1 MKIRKALL
9 VDDSPS
15 ARRVFQSLLE
25 EVGLEV
31 ALASSGEEALGY
43 LEALVPDVVFMDH
56 LMRGMS
62 GLETALEIARRPAT
76 AGIPVIMLSSSLTPA
91 LAEEARRH
99 GVWKTL
105 PKRADR
111 DMIRSVIDALRDDE
125 GGKGAGNVVQ
135 EEPARAS
142 LPLVPAEYML
152 EEGEA
157 ARLAVD
163 LGNVIQEACAP
174 VVDCVLERLRAELSF
189 RCLHALEAVRPQI
202 TETVQQ
208 MVREIVL
215 EALAEQSLPPPVT
228 QLRRLGEGEQRPD
241 AGDLPRKASG

>member
-1 MKIRKALL
+1 MKIRTALL

-15 ARRVFQSLLE
+15 ARRVFQTLLQQA
-25 EVGLEV
+25 GLEV

-43 LEALVPDVVFMDH
+43 LEALLPDVIFMDH

-76 AGIPVIMLSSSLTPA
+76 AGIPVILLSSSLTPA

-99 GVWKTL
+99 GVWRAL

-111 DMIRSVIDALRDDE
+111 EMIRSVIEALGDDE
-125 GGKGAGNVVQ
+125 GVEGPGGAVRQ
-135 EEPARAS
+135 PAGVPRPL
-142 LPLVPAEYML
+142 LPADYML

-202 TETVQQ
+202 TETVRQ

-215 EALAEQSLPPPVT
+215 EALAEQNAAPPVS
-228 QLRRLGEGEQRPD
+228 QLRRLEEERVPNAGE
-241 AGDLPRKASG
+241 LPRKASG

>member
-43 LEALVPDVVFMDH
+43 LEALVPDVIFMDH

-62 GLETALEIARRPAT
+62 GLEASLEIARRPAT
-76 AGIPVIMLSSSLTPA
+76 AGIPVILLSSSLTPA

-99 GVWKTL
+99 GVWRTL

-111 DMIRSVIDALRDDE
+111 EMIRSVIEVLRDRE
-125 GGKGAGNVVQ
+125 GNNGIGEVAQQAV
-135 EEPARAS
+135 RAP
-142 LPLVPAEYML
+142 LPLMPAEYTL

-157 ARLAVD
+157 ARLAID
-163 LGNVIQEACAP
+163 LGNVIQEACTP

-215 EALAEQSLPPPVT
+215 EALAEQNLPPPVS
-228 QLRRLGEGEQRPD
+228 QLRRLGEDERLPD
-241 AGDLPRKASG
+241 DHDLPRKASG